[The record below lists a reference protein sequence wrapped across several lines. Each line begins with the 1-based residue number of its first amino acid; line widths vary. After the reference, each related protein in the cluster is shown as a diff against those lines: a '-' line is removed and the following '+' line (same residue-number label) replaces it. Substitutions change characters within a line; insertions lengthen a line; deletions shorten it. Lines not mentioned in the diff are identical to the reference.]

1 MRGKIHFLFFMMDIL
16 SWPFIIKSDLSILFA
31 EKSRMVSHGKGG
43 WSMISLAFQNDFLE
57 PTK

>member
-1 MRGKIHFLFFMMDIL
+1 MMDIL
-16 SWPFIIKSDLSILFA
+16 SWPLIIKSDLSILFA

-43 WSMISLAFQNDFLE
+43 WSMISLASQNDFLE